1 MKDARIL
8 DKVILVDYDEVQA
21 LINEHLNPDYDLV
34 ADELLHNYS
43 YKLCEDIGLPKS
55 YDFSKHKTQ
64 DLIRD
69 YENGTIDYEYE
80 GVNSYL
86 ELLVHIG
93 LIEPGHYLIA
103 VYW

>member
-1 MKDARIL
+1 MKDAIIL
-8 DKVILVDYDEVQA
+8 EKVILVDYSEIQK
-21 LINEHLNPDYDLV
+21 LINEHLNPGYDLV

-43 YKLCEDIGLPKS
+43 YKLCDEIGLPKS
-55 YDFSKHKTQ
+55 YEFAKHKTQ

-80 GVNSYL
+80 GVSSYL

-93 LIEPGHYLIA
+93 LIEPGNYLIS